1 MNDFFDNIDNIETK
15 DIAPEKCELYK
26 FRIKVN
32 NRLVC
37 KSGLGLLGC
46 KNLIKRNL
54 DSLVLK
60 DSDIKYDVFMNMEDN
75 DNEFIIGFVVTVKVT
90 GKFCSLEDVAN
101 FIFALNNFN
110 LQKDWF
116 VISMSYDN
124 KTYSIDGTNLIEDF
138 NSLQTCISSSSREFE
153 NIASI
158 LLGDIYSRTE
168 MNCLF
173 AKIPQYIE
181 KRELQFSMLLEKKI
195 KKLYNKKELKRLP
208 YSTMSEYLD
217 FNVPYRINDA
227 KKLRCLSIL
236 KEPVVSDNQNN
247 KIYIFAD
254 TDDTIKKIDYMSTR
268 FLNTSQIPYMW
279 TSGSK
284 ICPVIKYVLDNI
296 SKLKKQTFKNR
307 FCQFYITQEHYC
319 HLSFLGGILYN
330 RDMDQNIYVSIGM
343 MGTPD
348 FINSMIK
355 KLFQL

>member
-1 MNDFFDNIDNIETK
+1 MNDFFDNIENIETK
-15 DIAPEKCELYK
+15 DIAPEKCNLYK

-75 DNEFIIGFVVTVKVT
+75 DNEFVIGFVVTVEVT
-90 GKFCSLEDVAN
+90 GKFGSLEDVAN

-110 LQKDWF
+110 LQKEWF

-124 KTYSIDGTNLIEDF
+124 KTYSINGTNLIEDF

-158 LLGDIYSRTE
+158 LLGDMYSRTE

-173 AKIPQYIE
+173 IKIPQYIE
-181 KRELQFSMLLEKKI
+181 ERELQFSMLLEKKI
-195 KKLYNKKELKRLP
+195 KKPSNENVLKKL
-208 YSTMSEYLD
+208 MSRFVDYD
-217 FNVPYRINDA
+217 MPYRINDA

-236 KEPVVSDNQNN
+236 KEPVVSDDQNN

-254 TDDTIKKIDYMSTR
+254 TDDTMKKIDYMSTK
-268 FLNTSQIPYMW
+268 FLSTSQIPYMW
-279 TSGSK
+279 TNGSK
-284 ICPVIKYVLDNI
+284 ICPIIKYVLDNI

-307 FCQFYITQEHYC
+307 FCQFYATKEHYC

-330 RDMDQNIYVSIGM
+330 RELDQNIYVSIGM

-348 FINSMIK
+348 FIDSMVK
-355 KLFQL
+355 KLFKL